1 MDNNMIFV
9 TGYAKLPQGITAQ
22 ELYSV
27 IAVGLVID
35 RESGMILNAD
45 CTLATDL
52 AKNFV
57 KRILVGTSINDI
69 ELLEYR
75 FKTLY
80 FGSARKSIISGLKTC
95 HEKFKQI
102 TENGVDSVDEEK

>member
-1 MDNNMIFV
+1 MIINNTIFV

-35 RESGMILNAD
+35 RESGMILGAD
-45 CTLATDL
+45 CTLATEL

-57 KRILVGTSINDI
+57 KSLLIGTSIMEIDV
-69 ELLEYR
+69 LETR
-75 FKTLY
+75 FKTMY
-80 FGSARKSIISGLKTC
+80 FGSARKSIISALKTC
-95 HEKFKQI
+95 HEKYKQI
-102 TENGVDSVDEEK
+102 TENGVDSVDE